1 VSRHGGRHPGP
12 ALVDLIS
19 RGSGLARRSQWRIL
33 EGDIA
38 MDGEEKGSVAEVT
51 VSILRGIRDGVRQTN
66 ERIDQASARIDET
79 NLRLDKTNASIGEL
93 REELSRRIVA
103 SEIRTSTAITDLAGN
118 VRELTEVLR
127 QQYDLRPR
135 VEQCERDIAEL
146 KRTTRAT

>member
-1 VSRHGGRHPGP
+1 MK
-12 ALVDLIS
+12 
-19 RGSGLARRSQWRIL
+19 LARRSQWRIL

-66 ERIDQASARIDET
+66 ERIDETNARLGQASARINDT